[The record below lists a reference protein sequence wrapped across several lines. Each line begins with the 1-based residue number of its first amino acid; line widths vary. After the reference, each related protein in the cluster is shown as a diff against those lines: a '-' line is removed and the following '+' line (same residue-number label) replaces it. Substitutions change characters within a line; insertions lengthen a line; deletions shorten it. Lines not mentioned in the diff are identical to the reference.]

1 MNGNC
6 HFVFATATGSA
17 IAMNLDKITTLGF
30 NFDTSSA
37 GITLIIMG
45 SLIGGIFP
53 DIDNP
58 DSSMGHLSRP
68 LSTIIG
74 KIGKFTGKTGV
85 NHRGI
90 FHDIAIYIAG
100 LILSY
105 LYFPPVIGFFIGAI
119 SHLMLD
125 SLNPMGVPIL
135 FGIRTFRLA
144 KVRSGSKWAIALTW
158 MLTFIVL
165 CCGIFF
171 KYC

>member
-6 HFVFATATGSA
+6 HFIFAAATGCA
-17 IAMNLDKITTLGF
+17 VAMNLQNLNTVGLNIDA
-30 NFDTSSA
+30 SSA
-37 GITLIIMG
+37 GVTLVIMG

-68 LSTIIG
+68 LSSIIG

-100 LILSY
+100 LVLSY
-105 LYFPPVIGFFIGAI
+105 LYFPPIIGFFIGAI

-125 SLNPMGVPIL
+125 SLNPMGVPVL
-135 FGIRTFRLA
+135 FGVKTLRLA
-144 KVRSGSKWAIALTW
+144 KVRSGSKWAVALTW

-165 CCGIFF
+165 CCGVILR
-171 KYC
+171 YY